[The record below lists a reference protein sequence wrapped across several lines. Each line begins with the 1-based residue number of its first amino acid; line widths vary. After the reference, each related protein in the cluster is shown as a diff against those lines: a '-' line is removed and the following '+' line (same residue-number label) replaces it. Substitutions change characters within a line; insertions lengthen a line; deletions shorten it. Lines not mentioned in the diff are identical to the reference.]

1 MKCKETKNNIVV
13 FDTDFLITNTKSIT
27 DIIKKIS
34 TKYVCYVPQICIDE
48 FCAKKYNDAL
58 EKIRKFKN
66 DLKSYE
72 KLGISFGMSESE
84 CEKMIKEETS
94 VTLKKMFSNN
104 IICFH
109 DYPLIK
115 IVNRA
120 YAKKPPFEESD
131 KGLKDTLILLNII
144 DFIKGKNITNLKFI
158 TNDTDFLREN
168 VKESIINEVKENTN
182 CILEIIDG
190 KNAIGKLYNYL
201 KIEEEEN
208 NNTLENTNINLS
220 NLNDLRQKIND
231 ICNEIFYYPVEYGYQ
246 TYYKSTFKIFKK
258 FHKPEVEEFISNIPI
273 VLNNNIFSQFLKMS
287 DFFNNDTFFKEESK
301 IDITNFEEL
310 FKVYTSIKDNN
321 QHEQAFINF
330 LVEKFNENYK
340 SEFDDLPF

>member
-1 MKCKETKNNIVV
+1 MGNYLGGIKVMKCKETKNNIVV

-131 KGLKDTLILLNII
+131 KGLKDTLILLTCIAACS
-144 DFIKGKNITNLKFI
+144 KFSKTI
-158 TNDTDFLREN
+158 YCFATFL
-168 VKESIINEVKENTN
+168 
-182 CILEIIDG
+182 
-190 KNAIGKLYNYL
+190 NAI
-201 KIEEEEN
+201 
-208 NNTLENTNINLS
+208 
-220 NLNDLRQKIND
+220 
-231 ICNEIFYYPVEYGYQ
+231 IF
-246 TYYKSTFKIFKK
+246 IFI
-258 FHKPEVEEFISNIPI
+258 H
-273 VLNNNIFSQFLKMS
+273 
-287 DFFNNDTFFKEESK
+287 
-301 IDITNFEEL
+301 
-310 FKVYTSIKDNN
+310 
-321 QHEQAFINF
+321 
-330 LVEKFNENYK
+330 
-340 SEFDDLPF
+340 